1 MRSLDILN
9 FFVANQPTIIKHF
22 NNRERTKDID
32 METELIPKDTKW
44 KRLRKEKK
52 IERKK
57 LQNENKRDRDQ
68 LEAEDKQSL
77 EQEPSQTMTGTTEE
91 EHPSKQKSK
100 PKSKRDLDPVD
111 PNPQTSAGNT
121 IETTAPSAGAGNAIP
136 SPTEP
141 VIKPP
146 QEKKI
151 ERRKSKE
158 KPWDHKHPSASSIQN
173 NADQINQP
181 TEPGSCPND
190 NPQTKERKKLRD
202 KARDKEEST
211 ASNVAI
217 NQDELNRLT
226 EPQSCPSVN
235 LQTSIVPDDPAPP
248 TETSHKSASVT
259 AVKKKNAPRKSK
271 ETILP
276 EEQSKLLIIA
286 NDH

>member
-1 MRSLDILN
+1 M
-9 FFVANQPTIIKHF
+9 
-22 NNRERTKDID
+22 RTKSIN
-32 METELIPKDTKW
+32 
-44 KRLRKEKK
+44 R
-52 IERKK
+52 
-57 LQNENKRDRDQ
+57 
-68 LEAEDKQSL
+68 QSL
-77 EQEPSQTMTGTTEE
+77 EAVPM
-91 EHPSKQKSK
+91 
-100 PKSKRDLDPVD
+100 
-111 PNPQTSAGNT
+111 
-121 IETTAPSAGAGNAIP
+121 IIP
-136 SPTEP
+136 
-141 VIKPP
+141 KPP
-146 QEKKI
+146 IGKN
-151 ERRKSKE
+151 R
-158 KPWDHKHPSASSIQN
+158 
-173 NADQINQP
+173 
-181 TEPGSCPND
+181 
-190 NPQTKERKKLRD
+190 KERKKLRD